1 MNRAKFFLAVRM
13 DPLLFGGTL
22 PESAVV
28 TMNAMLDEWQKRK
41 LQLLTWLAY
50 MMSTARGEVGRNM
63 APVREGFA
71 QSDAAARA
79 YVKRNFPH
87 YAMEILGHV
96 WYGRGLVQLTW
107 LRNYQAFRD
116 EILRVFGVDIVAN
129 PDAVLRPD
137 IAVYIMFEGMIR
149 GIFTTKKLADYFTDK
164 ISDWI
169 NARRIINGTD
179 KASLFGNMGQRFHAA
194 LLAAKEDAPAPSKD
208 VEKNVTS
215 RERGAAK
222 VGTGGAAGTGAAD
235 AGNFDW
241 QLWVIVGAC
250 VLVVVVAL
258 FLAYRKR
265 KQLAEQ
271 WAKL

>member
-1 MNRAKFFLAVRM
+1 MNREKFYLAVRM
-13 DPLLFGGTL
+13 DPVLFGGTL

-28 TMNAMLDEWQKRK
+28 TMNAMLDEWQKRA
-41 LQLLTWLAY
+41 LTLLTWLAD

-71 QSDAAARA
+71 QSDSAARA

-116 EILRVFGVDIVAN
+116 EVLRVFGVDIVAN

-149 GIFTTKKLADYFTDK
+149 GVFTGKKLADYFTDK
-164 ISDWI
+164 VSDWI

-179 KASLFGNMGQRFHAA
+179 KAAFFGDMGRRFHAA
-194 LLAAKEDAPAPSKD
+194 LVAAKADTSTPPKA

-215 RERGAAK
+215 RERDAAK
-222 VGTGGAAGTGAAD
+222 VGTGGAGGTAIVDQGS
-235 AGNFDW
+235 FDW
-241 QLWVIVGAC
+241 LSISIFAGCVVVI
-250 VLVVVVAL
+250 VVAL
-258 FLAYRKR
+258 VLAHRKR
-265 KQLAEQ
+265 KWLAEQ